1 MFSYEVHSENKIFG
15 LAKCTRTLYFEILL
29 KTLVVTNEG
38 SNNIGILIGYG
49 DGTFITPKM
58 YSTGSLSS
66 ISLAIGDFNNDN
78 LLDLTIV
85 SNDTNIIGVLI
96 GYLAVSFPNQMTYST
111 GSWPKSVAVGDFN
124 NDTHLDIVVAN
135 EGTSNVFVFL
145 GYIGLQF
152 RKYMTLKNGNGSRPR
167 TLTIDD
173 VNNDDQEDMSSLI
186 RVLTMWV
193 FFSDMGM
200 AILEIKR
207 HMPLDLTGYLSL
219 LMILTMTHD

>member
-1 MFSYEVHSENKIFG
+1 
-15 LAKCTRTLYFEILL
+15 
-29 KTLVVTNEG
+29 
-38 SNNIGILIGYG
+38 
-49 DGTFITPKM
+49 M